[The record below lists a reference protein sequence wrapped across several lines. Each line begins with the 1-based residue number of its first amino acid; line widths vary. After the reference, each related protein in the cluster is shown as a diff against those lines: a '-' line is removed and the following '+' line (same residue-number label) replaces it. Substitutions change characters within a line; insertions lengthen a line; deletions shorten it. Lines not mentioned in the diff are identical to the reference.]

1 MDGQTGS
8 CVIQI
13 IYIVLI
19 MYLSGLLLNVLKIFR
34 HCTLTEKGLFV
45 SDSENRSSARQITAI
60 PLRVLYMDRQLSR
73 DAAESAS
80 FAQWHPVTYEAATFA
95 LWCPLSYHALAAN
108 SAAEK
113 NDWIVAVESVVKK

>member
-1 MDGQTGS
+1 
-8 CVIQI
+8 
-13 IYIVLI
+13 
-19 MYLSGLLLNVLKIFR
+19 
-34 HCTLTEKGLFV
+34 
-45 SDSENRSSARQITAI
+45 
-60 PLRVLYMDRQLSR
+60 MDRQLSR